1 MSLPKFSKKKNLLRL
16 IEMSKRYL
24 DDYLIEKG
32 LLVITSVLVMLIFL
46 LLIFV
51 LIEAIPAFYENGVLN
66 FIFGLEWSAD
76 NNQFG
81 IFPMIVGSV
90 YVTLIALVMAVPIS
104 ISCAIFLEDIASD
117 NLRNVFKPI
126 IQTLAGIP
134 SVIYG
139 FFGLTL
145 IAPIIRNVF
154 GGSGLSI
161 LTAAI
166 VLALMILPTIISL
179 AQDAIRSV
187 PDYYREASWGLGS
200 NQWQCIKNVVIPIA
214 LPGIITA
221 IILGL
226 GRAIGETLAVL
237 MLAGN
242 VSVFPSSIISPVR
255 TLTSNIALEMGY
267 ATGIHYNSLFA
278 TALILFAIILV
289 LMMIST
295 HFQNR
300 YALKGVMS

>member
-1 MSLPKFSKKKNLLRL
+1 MSLRKFLKKKKLLRL
-16 IEMSKRYL
+16 IKMSKKYL
-24 DDYLIEKG
+24 GDYLIEKG
-32 LLVITSVLVMLIFL
+32 LLLITSLLVILVL
-46 LLIFV
+46 LLLTFI

-66 FIFGLEWSAD
+66 FLFGLNWSAD
-76 NNQFG
+76 TNQFG

-90 YVTLIALVMAVPIS
+90 YVTLIALVLVVPLS
-104 ISCAIFLEDIASD
+104 ISCAIFLEEIAPN
-117 NLRNVFKPI
+117 NLKNLFKPI

-145 IAPIIRNVF
+145 IAPIIRNTF

-179 AQDAIRSV
+179 AQDAIKSV
-187 PDYYREASWGLGS
+187 PNYYREASWGLGS
-200 NQWQCIKNVVIPIA
+200 NRWQCIRSVILPIA

-242 VSVFPSSIISPVR
+242 VSAFPSSIISPVR

-267 ATGIHYNSLFA
+267 ASGIHYNSLFA
-278 TALILFAIILV
+278 TALILFVIILL
-289 LMMIST
+289 LMIVSSY
-295 HFQNR
+295 FQNR
-300 YALKGVMS
+300 YALRG

>member
-1 MSLPKFSKKKNLLRL
+1 
-16 IEMSKRYL
+16 MSKRYL
-24 DDYLIEKG
+24 NDYLIEKG
-32 LLVITSVLVMLIFL
+32 LLAITSVLVILIFL

-66 FIFGLEWSAD
+66 FIFGLNWSAD

-81 IFPMIVGSV
+81 IFPMIAGSV
-90 YVTLIALVMAVPIS
+90 CVTGIALAMVVPIS
-104 ISCAIFLEDIASD
+104 ISCAIFLEEIAQD
-117 NLRNVFKPI
+117 NLKNLFKPI

-145 IAPIIRNVF
+145 IAPLIRNAF

-179 AQDAIRSV
+179 AQDAIKSV

-200 NQWQCIKNVVIPIA
+200 NQWQCTKNVVLPIA

-242 VSVFPSSIISPVR
+242 VSAFPSSILSPVR

-267 ATGIHYNSLFA
+267 ASGIHYNSLFA

-300 YALKGVMS
+300 YALRG